1 MRRLTLR
8 GLLARK
14 LRLALTALAIVLGV
28 TFVTGTLV
36 LGDTLNRTVNTL
48 IGSVYQHVSFE
59 IRGKTAFNDNSP
71 AAVTSTADRKPVPES
86 IAAEIR
92 HLPGVAYVF
101 GSTGGYAQLV
111 APDGSSIDD
120 GVGKDLGFG
129 FDPNQQL
136 SPFRLVAGR
145 APVTPHD
152 VVIDKATAT
161 KYRFALGAPIRVL
174 LPDGVRTFRVTG
186 IVSFGNANTLAGD
199 TLAGFQQSTA
209 QELFNSRGRYDA
221 INVLAAPG
229 ADTVALQQSIARL
242 LPAGVEVVSGQAVAN
257 QLSSAVDSELSFLST
272 ALLIFALISLFVGGF
287 TIFNTF
293 TITIGQRTRELALLR
308 VVGASRRQL
317 FGSVLGEAAAIGLG
331 ASLIGLGLGVL
342 AALGLRALLG
352 AFGISLPS
360 APLVFETRTVLVA
373 LGVGVGVTVLAALG
387 PARRA
392 VRIPPVAALVE
403 HAEDEVTAP
412 PRARV
417 VAGAVI
423 GLLGLVALG
432 AGVTGPKIAL
442 VGLGSIALLVAR
454 ALLVPLLAR
463 PLADVL
469 GRPLRAVFGTPGRL
483 GRENSMRNP
492 RRTTQTAA
500 ALMVGIGLV
509 STIAVL
515 GASLT
520 ASAADQIDSAVSADY
535 LITSSGGFS
544 RSVPAAVS
552 HLPGVTAATNVY
564 RGQFEFQGSLSSL
577 AAVTPAGLASTVNL
591 HVLDG
596 SGAPALAAGR
606 LLIDST
612 TAATDHL
619 HVGSMVGVR
628 FAQTGPTTMRIGGI
642 YKTNPLIGKYVT
654 GERFFLS
661 HFDNPLPTGVL
672 VATTP
677 GARSF
682 EASLNHRLAAYP
694 NLTIQSRAQFE
705 SQQKASINQ
714 LLGLVYVLLAL
725 AVLIALIGIVNTL
738 MLSVFERTHEIGL
751 LRAVGMRRGQ
761 VKAMIRSEAVIIA
774 LFGALVGVSMGTVV
788 GFALASALRNS
799 GVTNVAVPVPS
810 LVAFVVVSAILGLIA
825 ATWPARRAARLDVL
839 RAIATE

>member
-1 MRRLTLR
+1 MRKLTLR

-59 IRGKTAFNDNSP
+59 IRGKAAFKDNSP

-86 IAAEIR
+86 IMAEVR
-92 HLPGVAYVF
+92 HLPGVAYAF
-101 GSTGGYAQLV
+101 GSTGGYAQFV
-111 APDGSSIDD
+111 AHDGSSIDD
-120 GVGKDLGFG
+120 GAGKDLGFG

-136 SPFRLVAGR
+136 SPFRLVAGY
-145 APVTPHD
+145 APLTRHD

-161 KYRFALGAPIRVL
+161 KYGFAIGSRVRVL
-174 LPDGVRTFRVTG
+174 LPDGPRAFKVTG
-186 IVSFGNANTLAGD
+186 IVTFGNDNTLAGD
-199 TLAGFQQSTA
+199 TLAGFEQATA
-209 QELFNSRGRYDA
+209 QELFGSRGRYDT
-221 INVLAAPG
+221 INVLAALG
-229 ADTVALQQSIARL
+229 ADNVALQQSIARL

-257 QLSSAVDSELSFLST
+257 QLSSAVDNELSFLST
-272 ALLIFALISLFVGGF
+272 ALLIFAFISLFVGGF

-360 APLVFETRTVLVA
+360 SPLVFEARTVAVA
-373 LGVGVGVTVLAALG
+373 LGVGVGVTVLSALG

-392 VRIPPVAALVE
+392 VGIPPVAALVE
-403 HAEDEVTAP
+403 HAEDEAAAA
-412 PRARV
+412 ARV
-417 VAGAVI
+417 RVAAGAVI
-423 GLLGLVALG
+423 GLAGLVALV
-432 AGVTGPKIAL
+432 AGVTGPKVAL
-442 VGLGSIALLVAR
+442 VGVGSVALLVAR
-454 ALLVPLLAR
+454 AMLVPFVAR

-469 GRPLRAVFGTPGRL
+469 GRPLGAVFGTPGRL

-509 STIAVL
+509 STIGVL

-520 ASAADQIDSAVSADY
+520 ASATDQIDSALSADY

-544 RSVPAAVS
+544 RSVPGAVS
-552 HLPGVTAATNVY
+552 HLLGVTASTNVY
-564 RGQFEFQGSLSSL
+564 RGQFEFLGSLSTL
-577 AAVTPAGLASTVNL
+577 AAVTPARLPATVNL
-591 HVLDG
+591 DMVDG
-596 SGAPALAAGR
+596 PGPAALAAGD

-612 TAATDHL
+612 TATTDHL
-619 HVGSMVGVR
+619 HVGSVVNVR
-628 FAQTGPTTMRIGGI
+628 FAQTGSAAMRIGGI

-661 HFDNPLPTGVL
+661 HFDNPLPSAVL
-672 VATTP
+672 VKTKP
-677 GARSF
+677 DVRLF

-694 NLTIQSRAQFE
+694 NLTIQTRAQFE
-705 SQQKASINQ
+705 SQQKANINQ

-725 AVLIALIGIVNTL
+725 AVVIALIGIVNTL
-738 MLSVFERTHEIGL
+738 MLSVFERTREIGL

-774 LFGALVGVSMGTVV
+774 LLGAVIGVVMGTAV
-788 GFALASALRNS
+788 GLALASALRNN
-799 GVTNVAVPVPS
+799 GVTVVAVPLPS
-810 LVAFVVVSAILGLIA
+810 LIAFVVVSAILGLIA
-825 ATWPARRAARLDVL
+825 ATWPARRAAGLDVL
-839 RAIATE
+839 SAIATE